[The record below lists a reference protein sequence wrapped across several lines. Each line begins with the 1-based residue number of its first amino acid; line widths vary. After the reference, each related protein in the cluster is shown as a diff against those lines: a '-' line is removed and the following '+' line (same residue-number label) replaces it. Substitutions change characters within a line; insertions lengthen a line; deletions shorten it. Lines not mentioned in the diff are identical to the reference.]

1 MSARVTS
8 DVDPGVAQQLALPGQ
23 SAPNAVAPIAFDP
36 DDRYGSNAL
45 PSDHPHWMK
54 DTLSI
59 SQRARAL
66 IAKIK
71 PVVVRV
77 ITAWDHRVRSIS
89 IAGRTLRVDASGSY
103 RFD

>member
-1 MSARVTS
+1 MSARVTG
-8 DVDPGVAQQLALPGQ
+8 DVDPGVAQQLALPNQ
-23 SAPNAVAPIAFDP
+23 NAPNLVAAIGFDP
-36 DDRYGSNAL
+36 DDRYGGNAL

-66 IAKIK
+66 IAKLK

-77 ITAWDHRVRSIS
+77 ITAWDHHVRSIS
-89 IAGRTLRVDASGSY
+89 VAGRTLRVDASGSY

>member
-1 MSARVTS
+1 MSARVTG
-8 DVDPGVAQQLALPGQ
+8 DVDPGVAQPLALPGQ
-23 SAPNAVAPIAFDP
+23 SAPNLVAAIAFDP

-45 PSDHPHWMK
+45 PSDHPQWMK

-66 IAKIK
+66 LAKIK

-89 IAGRTLRVDASGSY
+89 IAGRTLKIDASGSY